1 MHFKMKMIYLIL
13 CTTGYEGT
21 ISIFWSNINS
31 DNQNQRFIT
40 IFRSKLKAKREKED
54 VQTKLVLNYRLKVIR
69 DSKLS
74 GYNSNFEIKYLTER
88 WQKKNIWF

>member
-1 MHFKMKMIYLIL
+1 MIYLIL

-40 IFRSKLKAKREKED
+40 IFRIKLKARREKED

-88 WQKKNIWF
+88 WQKKNLWF